1 MHLGLVYTF
10 IWATSDCAGTFPSL
24 FFETLDSALR
34 RSSPVVWK
42 VDSDIVD
49 EERVVDSTETP
60 VWVFSS
66 GVLRTVAKTKFGD
79 VSELL
84 MGSTLPVVQ

>member
-1 MHLGLVYTF
+1 MSEF
-10 IWATSDCAGTFPSL
+10 DGTFPSL

-49 EERVVDSTETP
+49 GDGEVDRMGTVV
-60 VWVFSS
+60 WAF
-66 GVLRTVAKTKFGD
+66 
-79 VSELL
+79 
-84 MGSTLPVVQ
+84 